1 MRLYKYRTLKNF
13 QFLLDIIVNKR
24 LYAGKY
30 LEMNDPMEGVY
41 THQSSLL
48 DEQHKA
54 IADALSDTKFC
65 SLSQHHDDPLLWA
78 HYADGN
84 RGCVIEVELP
94 QGVDCRPVIY
104 SGPSHINIEMD
115 LEIKERAKRIL
126 THKAEW
132 WNYEQEV
139 RVFPISGSYIDN
151 IIIHEVIIGEKAD
164 RTEAAL
170 LRKIIEKVEPS
181 VSVIDRRNSKSRR
194 L

>member
-1 MRLYKYRTLKNF
+1 MMLYKYRTLKNF

-41 THQSSLL
+41 TYQSSLL

-104 SGPSHINIEMD
+104 SGPSDVNAEID
-115 LEIKERAKRIL
+115 LNIKERAKMIL
-126 THKAEW
+126 THKSEW
-132 WNYEQEV
+132 WDYEQEV
-139 RVFPISGSYIDN
+139 RAFPKRGSYINN
-151 IIIHEVIIGEKAD
+151 IKIHQVIIGEKAAIS
-164 RTEAAL
+164 EAAL
-170 LRKIIEKVEPS
+170 LRKIIKKIAPS
-181 VSVIDRRNSKSRR
+181 VLILDRKNSKNRPF
-194 L
+194 